1 MGGTYNFILKNET
14 PLEFIFKKFDTDDTT
29 LDYSKANLNVYP
41 GGEPRMKIKQEKGE
55 NSGQSILP
63 TSGIYYKAQGPDGVK
78 MDNSKKK
85 MWLSL
90 KMKKGEVPVP
100 KLYYADTYKLA
111 GNDVDFV
118 KIIVERITDFND
130 TKNNTPSYDQFT
142 LMVVPFEDA
151 KNVKGT
157 TVFLPN
163 PLHPVLN
170 EKNAAPDFISK
181 D

>member
-1 MGGTYNFILKNET
+1 
-14 PLEFIFKKFDTDDTT
+14 
-29 LDYSKANLNVYP
+29 
-41 GGEPRMKIKQEKGE
+41 
-55 NSGQSILP
+55 
-63 TSGIYYKAQGPDGVK
+63 

-85 MWLSL
+85 MWLSF

-118 KIIVERITDFND
+118 KITVERITDFND